1 MALKVRNT
9 GLELAYREWNARL
22 SAIDNMADAL
32 HTDMA
37 AGPVDVRRF
46 WDYID
51 TVNKWVPAIT
61 AALSISGFP
70 AYVAAQGGSTTPV
83 ADWATAR
90 TAILALRDAMGA
102 LIPVANG
109 GFEQVITHQA
119 ADHSRTYRVFTTLE
133 TNPLLALCDA
143 VTASLV

>member
-9 GLELAYREWNARL
+9 GLEAKYREWNAKL
-22 SAIDNMADAL
+22 SAIDDQVEAL
-32 HTDMA
+32 RNDMA
-37 AGPVDVRRF
+37 AGPIDVRRF

-51 TVNKWVPAIT
+51 TVNKWIPALNT
-61 AALSISGFP
+61 LGATTGFA
-70 AYVAAQGGSTTPV
+70 AYVTAQGGSSTPA
-83 ADWATAR
+83 ADWAATR
-90 TAILALRDAMGA
+90 TALTNLRDAIGT

-109 GFEQVITHQA
+109 GFEQVLTHQ

-143 VTASLV
+143 VTNSLI